1 MMTTKT
7 IHDEILK
14 DESMEIEVNHYGGLE
29 VYHNGV
35 YTDMIITD
43 GENLEEE
50 VATVTFNNGSNEL
63 QLSLPILDEVIGTL
77 YHRVNY

>member
-1 MMTTKT
+1 MMTTKA
-7 IHDEILK
+7 IHNEILK

-43 GENLEEE
+43 AENLEEE
-50 VATVTFNNGSNEL
+50 VATVTFNNGRSEL

>member
-7 IHDEILK
+7 IQDEILK
-14 DESMEIEVNHYGGLE
+14 DESMEIEVNHYGSLE

-43 GENLEEE
+43 GENSEDEI
-50 VATVTFNNGSNEL
+50 ATVTFNNGRSEL

-77 YHRVNY
+77 YYRVNY

>member
-1 MMTTKT
+1 MTTKT

-50 VATVTFNNGSNEL
+50 VATVTFNNGRSGL

>member
-1 MMTTKT
+1 MMTTKA
-7 IHDEILK
+7 IHNEILK
-14 DESMEIEVNHYGGLE
+14 DESMAIEVNHYGGLE

-43 GENLEEE
+43 AENLEEE
-50 VATVTFNNGSNEL
+50 VATVTFNNGRSEL

>member
-1 MMTTKT
+1 MTTKT

-50 VATVTFNNGSNEL
+50 VATVTFNNGRSEL